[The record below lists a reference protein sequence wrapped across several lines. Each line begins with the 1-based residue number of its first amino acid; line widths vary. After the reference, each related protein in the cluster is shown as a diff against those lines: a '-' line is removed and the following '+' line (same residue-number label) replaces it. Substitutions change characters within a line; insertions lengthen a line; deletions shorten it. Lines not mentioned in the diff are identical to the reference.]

1 MGSLG
6 RFDGDS
12 SIYHRSFVGAAVV
25 VEVPSCEEPPLG
37 GAHMPVYVLSGLLS
51 VTLAFVFYTWGI
63 WGPRKR
69 KEIKP
74 LHVTFLWLGL
84 VLDAGGTALMAM
96 QIGYYRMDIHG
107 IIGTLAIALMA
118 VSAIWATVVRTK
130 RDPAAVALYI
140 RFSVLVWAFWLLP
153 YFYGFIANRVR

>member
-1 MGSLG
+1 
-6 RFDGDS
+6 
-12 SIYHRSFVGAAVV
+12 
-25 VEVPSCEEPPLG
+25 
-37 GAHMPVYVLSGLLS
+37 MPVYVMSGLLG

-63 WGPRKR
+63 WGPRRR

-74 LHVTFLWLGL
+74 MHAAFLWLGL

-118 VSAIWATVVRTK
+118 VSAIWATLVRTK
-130 RDPAAVALYI
+130 DAQAVKRYI
-140 RFSVLVWAFWLLP
+140 SVSVWVWAFWLLP
-153 YFYGFIANRVR
+153 YLYGFIANRR